1 MSPCSLF
8 LYHSLARAPGNWELG
23 RIPIP
28 WSLQSEKSSTHQEGW
43 QSSSWSTVGAQRGK
57 VSRRGGTG
65 GRVAYGKQTAL
76 LGIGSWQQEKCTIQI
91 EAYWCWV
98 LGRQVN
104 AFEKIFIVFRGKDPA
119 GRVHM
124 FPYYWGG
131 VWLWR
136 TEVSFVVFGSFNKQ
150 TVVSTKWIYF
160 WLPVVTESLR
170 ITGFNRSE
178 PLVKWLSCD

>member
-1 MSPCSLF
+1 MSLCSLF
-8 LYHSLARAPGNWELG
+8 LYHSLAGAPGNRELG
-23 RIPIP
+23 RVPVL

-65 GRVAYGKQTAL
+65 GRVAYGEQTAL
-76 LGIGSWQQEKCTIQI
+76 LGIESWQQEKCTIQI

-119 GRVHM
+119 GSVHL
-124 FPYYWGG
+124 FLYYWGG
-131 VWLWR
+131 VSLQR
-136 TEVSFVVFGSFNKQ
+136 TEVGFVVFRCFNKQ
-150 TVVSTKWIYF
+150 TVVSTKWIYL

-170 ITGFNRSE
+170 IIEFNHSE
-178 PLVKWLSCD
+178 PSVK